1 MKIEELIDGGE
12 QTAQNVRSVL
22 NILLES
28 PYFYKTDDERLFL
41 VLMRYKRAFEAFFDK
56 FFGWSLVMDAKC
68 ARLYKPKW
76 FNEKITLP
84 NRDMFTFTKRDDC
97 MAFLLVLEFFECEC
111 REQGVTADDRENLR
125 FRFGDLLEY
134 AAARFRALM
143 SGRAAP
149 TESAT
154 EPGRAVCPHTAESYT
169 DERVR
174 QILKG
179 IMPQLEK
186 YRFLRKVKPSADDS
200 VSEAETIFE
209 CLPAMWHYQ
218 AAQLAQ
224 SIGAD
229 GKDGVE

>member
-1 MKIEELIDGGE
+1 MKIEELIDRGDETGQRIRE
-12 QTAQNVRSVL
+12 TLNV
-22 NILLES
+22 LLES

-41 VLMRYKRAFEAFFDK
+41 VLMHYKRAFEAFFEK
-56 FFGWSLVMDAKC
+56 FFGWSLVMDTKC

-97 MAFLLVLEFFECEC
+97 MAFLLVLEFFEREC

-143 SGRAAP
+143 SGK
-149 TESAT
+149 E
-154 EPGRAVCPHTAESYT
+154 ENYT

-224 SIGAD
+224 SMGVN
-229 GKDGVE
+229 GKEVAE

>member
-12 QTAQNVRSVL
+12 QTAVNVRAVL
-22 NILLES
+22 NILLEA

-41 VLMRYKRAFEAFFDK
+41 VLMRYKRAFEAFFEK
-56 FFGWSLVMDAKC
+56 FFAWKLVMDGKC

-84 NRDMFTFTKRDDC
+84 NRDMFTFTKRDEC
-97 MAFLLVLEFFECEC
+97 MAFLLLLEFFEREC

-134 AAARFRALM
+134 TSSRFRALM
-143 SGRAAP
+143 SGK
-149 TESAT
+149 E
-154 EPGRAVCPHTAESYT
+154 ENYT

-186 YRFLRKVKPSADDS
+186 YRFLHKVKPSADDS
-200 VSEAETIFE
+200 VSEIETIFE

-218 AAQLAQ
+218 AAELA
-224 SIGAD
+224 
-229 GKDGVE
+229 KPVTEE

>member
-1 MKIEELIDGGE
+1 MKIEDLIDMGDHS
-12 QTAQNVRSVL
+12 AQGVRAVL
-22 NILLES
+22 NILLEA

-41 VLMRYKRAFEAFFDK
+41 VLMRYKKAFAAFFEK
-56 FFGWSLVMDAKC
+56 FYGWELVMDDKC

-76 FNEKITLP
+76 YNEKITAP
-84 NRDMFTFTKRDDC
+84 NRDMFTFTKRDEC
-97 MAFLLVLEFFECEC
+97 IAFLVLLEFFEREC
-111 REQGVTADDRENLR
+111 REQGVTADDRDNLR

-143 SGRAAP
+143 
-149 TESAT
+149 
-154 EPGRAVCPHTAESYT
+154 PGKEENYT

-200 VSEAETIFE
+200 VSEAEMIFE

-218 AAQLAQ
+218 ATQLAQ
-224 SIGAD
+224 SMEAD
-229 GKDGVE
+229 GKEVAE

>member
-1 MKIEELIDGGE
+1 MKIEELIDKGDHS
-12 QTAQNVRSVL
+12 AQDVRAVL
-22 NILLES
+22 NILLEA

-41 VLMRYKRAFEAFFDK
+41 VLMRYKKSFAAFFVK
-56 FFGWSLVMDAKC
+56 FYGWELVMDDKC

-97 MAFLLVLEFFECEC
+97 MSFLLVLEFFEREC
-111 REQGVTADDRENLR
+111 REQGVTADDRDNLR

-134 AAARFRALM
+134 TAARFRKLM
-143 SGRAAP
+143 EGRD
-149 TESAT
+149 EN
-154 EPGRAVCPHTAESYT
+154 YT

-186 YRFLRKVKPSADDS
+186 YRFLRKIKPSADDS
-200 VSEAETIFE
+200 VSESETIFE

-224 SIGAD
+224 AINT
-229 GKDGVE
+229 GKNGVQE

>member
-12 QTAQNVRSVL
+12 QTAVNVRAVL

-56 FFGWSLVMDAKC
+56 FFGWKLVVDGKC

-84 NRDMFTFTKRDDC
+84 NRDMFTFTKRDEC
-97 MAFLLVLEFFECEC
+97 MAFLLLLEFFEREC
-111 REQGVTADDRENLR
+111 REQGVTADDRDNLR

-134 AAARFRALM
+134 ASSRFRALM
-143 SGRAAP
+143 SGK
-149 TESAT
+149 E
-154 EPGRAVCPHTAESYT
+154 ENYT

-186 YRFLRKVKPSADDS
+186 YRFLHKVKPSADDS
-200 VSEAETIFE
+200 VSEIETIFE

-218 AAQLAQ
+218 AAELA
-224 SIGAD
+224 
-229 GKDGVE
+229 KPVTEE

>member
-12 QTAQNVRSVL
+12 QTAVNVRAVL
-22 NILLES
+22 NILLEA

-41 VLMRYKRAFEAFFDK
+41 VLMRYKRAFEAFFEK
-56 FFGWSLVMDAKC
+56 FFAWKLVMDGKC

-76 FNEKITLP
+76 FNEEITLP
-84 NRDMFTFTKRDDC
+84 NRDMFTFTKRDEC
-97 MAFLLVLEFFECEC
+97 MAFLLLLEFFEREC

-134 AAARFRALM
+134 SSSRFRVLM
-143 SGRAAP
+143 SGK
-149 TESAT
+149 E
-154 EPGRAVCPHTAESYT
+154 ENYT

-186 YRFLRKVKPSADDS
+186 YRFLHKVKPSADDS
-200 VSEAETIFE
+200 VSENETIFE

-218 AAQLAQ
+218 AAELAKPVTVV
-224 SIGAD
+224 S
-229 GKDGVE
+229 KTKRKF

>member
-12 QTAQNVRSVL
+12 QTAVNVRAVL
-22 NILLES
+22 NILLEA

-41 VLMRYKRAFEAFFDK
+41 VLMRYKRAFEAFFEK
-56 FFGWSLVMDAKC
+56 FFAWKLVMDGKC

-76 FNEKITLP
+76 FNEEITLP
-84 NRDMFTFTKRDDC
+84 NRDMFTFTKRDEC
-97 MAFLLVLEFFECEC
+97 MAFLLLLEFFEREC

-134 AAARFRALM
+134 SSSRFRVLM
-143 SGRAAP
+143 SGK
-149 TESAT
+149 E
-154 EPGRAVCPHTAESYT
+154 ENYT

-186 YRFLRKVKPSADDS
+186 YRFLHKVKPSADDS
-200 VSEAETIFE
+200 VSENETIFE

-218 AAQLAQ
+218 AAELA
-224 SIGAD
+224 
-229 GKDGVE
+229 KPVTEE

>member
-12 QTAQNVRSVL
+12 QTAQSVRSVL

-28 PYFYKTDDERLFL
+28 PYFYKEDDERLFL
-41 VLMRYKRAFEAFFDK
+41 VLMRHKRAFEAFFDK
-56 FFGWSLVMDAKC
+56 FFGWTLVMDAKC

-97 MAFLLVLEFFECEC
+97 MAFLLVIEFFEREC
-111 REQGVTADDRENLR
+111 REQSVTADDRDNLR

-134 AAARFRALM
+134 AAARFRKLM
-143 SGRAAP
+143 EGK
-149 TESAT
+149 E
-154 EPGRAVCPHTAESYT
+154 ENYT

-186 YRFLRKVKPSADDS
+186 YRFLRKIKPSADDS

-224 SIGAD
+224 TIDA
-229 GKDGVE
+229 GKKGMLE

>member
-1 MKIEELIDGGE
+1 MVAVMKIEELIDGGE
-12 QTAQNVRSVL
+12 QTAQSVRSVL

-84 NRDMFTFTKRDDC
+84 NRDMFTFMKRDDC
-97 MAFLLVLEFFECEC
+97 IAFLLVLEFFEREC

-134 AAARFRALM
+134 AAVRFRALM
-143 SGRAAP
+143 SGK
-149 TESAT
+149 E
-154 EPGRAVCPHTAESYT
+154 ENYT

-186 YRFLRKVKPSADDS
+186 YRFLRKIKPSADDS
-200 VSEAETIFE
+200 VSETETIFE

-224 SIGAD
+224 SIGVD
-229 GKDGVE
+229 GREGAE

>member
-1 MKIEELIDGGE
+1 MKIEELIDRRDETGQRIRE
-12 QTAQNVRSVL
+12 TLNV
-22 NILLES
+22 LLES

-41 VLMRYKRAFEAFFDK
+41 VLMHYKRAFEAFFEK
-56 FFGWSLVMDAKC
+56 FFGWSLVMDTKC

-97 MAFLLVLEFFECEC
+97 MAFLLVLEFFEREC

-134 AAARFRALM
+134 AAVRFRALM
-143 SGRAAP
+143 SGK
-149 TESAT
+149 E
-154 EPGRAVCPHTAESYT
+154 ENYT

-224 SIGAD
+224 CMGAD
-229 GKDGVE
+229 GKEVAE